1 MTQPENS
8 ALLLQVKRSSFRTAL
23 TIVLAGLV
31 ITTAI
36 ALYINHSNNLSL
48 ATRFHDAAR
57 DRVERITE
65 KLLIDIDE
73 LNDIRKFFEAS
84 DKITQSEFTKYTSSI
99 IQNNHFWIISW
110 ADMLNQDELG
120 NAAPKRFQK
129 DSLVTSNE
137 KKKSYFLIKTIEPY
151 SQFLH
156 FIDWDVS
163 TDNFIKSSID
173 SSLSD
178 QSLYISEP
186 PSTHFSDTTANF
198 RLILTPVFKN
208 KSGRNELDGVLVAV
222 YPIDSIVRALSIAEQ
237 PKGLSFTLFE
247 GDTTG
252 KMRKIYHLPPRVGAE
267 EVVNDP
273 DLLYTSYFS
282 IAGKSFMVEVKP
294 NDYFIRNNHVASLFG
309 VLFSGYLLTFSLGF
323 FIYRY
328 LTGRRFKKLV
338 AGIAE
343 EARKKNFSIITEFL
357 NSSVDMIGLKTTR
370 GTPVSFNKVFAE
382 FASGQKFDKL
392 PAAGDL
398 NIIPELNVH
407 LSTLDDK
414 ILPDSEVVLYQFEFK
429 DFVYDVRKFPVIL
442 DDDEYYIGFIIRDI
456 TTEINQLNEIL
467 GYSKKLEDNNRTKNK
482 FFSIIAHDLRS
493 PFQGILGFLEVI
505 LDEFEEIDDS
515 EKKKLLTQIFAST
528 QNIYDLLD
536 NLLEWS
542 RTQTDRIPCQP
553 EKVVITDV
561 LDVITGLYGTAAE
574 KKKIKLEN
582 KITEPVSVFADR
594 NMVRTIFRNLVSNA
608 IKFTPAGG
616 KITLDARFVP
626 AAAHSL
632 PHIVFSVSDTGVG
645 IDAGTIDKIFRLDE
659 KTVTR
664 GTDNEK
670 GTGLGLILCK
680 EFVEKNGGEIWIES
694 TPGKGSSFYFT
705 LPVGECELV
714 VS

>member
-1 MTQPENS
+1 
-8 ALLLQVKRSSFRTAL
+8 
-23 TIVLAGLV
+23 
-31 ITTAI
+31 
-36 ALYINHSNNLSL
+36 
-48 ATRFHDAAR
+48 
-57 DRVERITE
+57 
-65 KLLIDIDE
+65 
-73 LNDIRKFFEAS
+73 
-84 DKITQSEFTKYTSSI
+84 
-99 IQNNHFWIISW
+99 
-110 ADMLNQDELG
+110 
-120 NAAPKRFQK
+120 
-129 DSLVTSNE
+129 
-137 KKKSYFLIKTIEPY
+137 
-151 SQFLH
+151 
-156 FIDWDVS
+156 
-163 TDNFIKSSID
+163 
-173 SSLSD
+173 
-178 QSLYISEP
+178 
-186 PSTHFSDTTANF
+186 
-198 RLILTPVFKN
+198 
-208 KSGRNELDGVLVAV
+208 V
-222 YPIDSIVRALSIAEQ
+222 YPIDSIVRSLSVVEQ

-252 KMRKIYHLPPRVGAE
+252 KMREIYHLPPRVGAE
-267 EVVNDP
+267 EVVDDS
-273 DLLYTSYFS
+273 DLLYTSNFT
-282 IAGKSFMVEVKP
+282 IADKAFMVEVRP
-294 NDYFIRNNHVASLFG
+294 NDYFIRNNYAASLYS
-309 VLFSGYLLTFSLGF
+309 VLISGYLLTFFLSF

-328 LTGRRFKKLV
+328 LTGKRFKKLV

-357 NSSVDMIGLKTTR
+357 NSSVDMMGMKTTR
-370 GTPVSFNKVFAE
+370 GTPVTFNKIFAE
-382 FASGQKFDKL
+382 FATGQKLDKL

-398 NIIPELNVH
+398 NIIPELSEH
-407 LSTLDDK
+407 LSTLDDR
-414 ILPDSEVVLYQFEFK
+414 IQPDSEVVLYQFEFK
-429 DFVYDVRKFPVIL
+429 GFVYDVRKFPVIL
-442 DDDEYYIGFIIRDI
+442 DEDEYYIGFIIRDI

-553 EKVVITDV
+553 EKVLMTDV

-574 KKKIKLEN
+574 KKKIKIEN

-616 KITLDARFVP
+616 KITLDSRFVP

-645 IDAGTIDKIFRLDE
+645 IDAETIGKIFRLDE

-664 GTDNEK
+664 GTENEK

-705 LPVGECELV
+705 LPVSED
-714 VS
+714 

>member
-1 MTQPENS
+1 MTHSENS

-23 TIVLAGLV
+23 IIALAGFV

-36 ALYINHSNNLSL
+36 ALYIKYSNSLSL
-48 ATRFHDAAR
+48 NTRFHEAAR
-57 DRVERITE
+57 DRVDRITE
-65 KLLIDIDE
+65 KLRNDIDE

-84 DKITQSEFTKYTSSI
+84 DNITQSEFTQYASSV

-110 ADMLNQDELG
+110 ADLLNPSELG
-120 NAAPKRFQK
+120 KSVPKKYRK
-129 DSLVTSNE
+129 DSLVTSDE
-137 KKKSYFLIKTIEPY
+137 KKQSFFLIKTIEPY
-151 SQFLH
+151 SRFLH

-163 TDNFIKSSID
+163 TDSFIKSSID
-173 SSLSD
+173 SSLAD
-178 QSLYISEP
+178 QSVYISEP
-186 PSTHFSDTTANF
+186 PRTHFSDTTANF
-198 RLILTPVFKN
+198 RLILTPVYKN

-222 YPIDSIVRALSIAEQ
+222 YPIDSIVRSLSVVEQ

-252 KMRKIYHLPPRVGAE
+252 KMREIYHLPPRVGAE
-267 EVVNDP
+267 EVVDDS
-273 DLLYTSYFS
+273 DLLYTSNFT
-282 IAGKSFMVEVKP
+282 IADKAFMVEVRP
-294 NDYFIRNNHVASLFG
+294 NDYFIRNNYAASLYS
-309 VLFSGYLLTFSLGF
+309 VLISGYLLTFFLSF

-328 LTGRRFKKLV
+328 LTGKRFKKLV

-442 DDDEYYIGFIIRDI
+442 DEDEYYIGFIIRDI

-553 EKVVITDV
+553 EKVLMTDV

-574 KKKIKLEN
+574 KKKIKIEN

-616 KITLDARFVP
+616 KITLDSRFVP

-645 IDAGTIDKIFRLDE
+645 IDAETIGKIFRLDE

-664 GTDNEK
+664 GTENEK

-705 LPVGECELV
+705 LPVSED
-714 VS
+714 